1 MEHPNRTGP
10 FLLVLLLLF
19 QTVALM
25 PAAANPTSGTVNTF
39 DGGQA
44 SPTLTLTGGQVDT
57 SLGIEVPRNVTF
69 NSASFLVSAKDEVA
83 TPGQVYIDIGEEASK
98 NGPSKDPGTGTSVIR
113 IPSSTATHRSISIR
127 QG

>member
-44 SPTLTLTGGQVDT
+44 SPDAHPHWGAGRYL
-57 SLGIEVPRNVTF
+57 PR
-69 NSASFLVSAKDEVA
+69 
-83 TPGQVYIDIGEEASK
+83 
-98 NGPSKDPGTGTSVIR
+98 
-113 IPSSTATHRSISIR
+113 H
-127 QG
+127 

>member
-44 SPTLTLTGGQVDT
+44 SPTLTLDWGAGRH
-57 SLGIEVPRNVTF
+57 IPR
-69 NSASFLVSAKDEVA
+69 
-83 TPGQVYIDIGEEASK
+83 
-98 NGPSKDPGTGTSVIR
+98 
-113 IPSSTATHRSISIR
+113 H
-127 QG
+127 